1 MRIINI
7 TFSLLLFVF
16 FSYASAEEK
25 TKKAPSPLKTE
36 ISEDSLRV
44 LIPELNWP
52 DSSRVR
58 RSLTLDVAL
67 KYPSTRPPV
76 RKIINNSWGVGEKLT
91 FAVNY
96 SFYRAGTATMSV
108 VNKEYVNGG
117 ICYNIQTRAESND
130 FISKFYKVSDTV
142 SSYIDTEGIFSRRFE
157 KKLRE
162 GNYKSDH
169 YVDFY
174 QNRKIAL
181 NTKKKYSLTEIPLYI
196 QDILSSLYILRTYD
210 LKKGKDESINVY
222 ADGKVY
228 PLKVKVYGIE
238 NITVPAGKFKCLKVE
253 PLLKSEGIFS
263 QQGQLIVWL
272 TADAN
277 KMPVKMESK
286 ILIGSIQSM
295 LESYTLAR

>member
-157 KKLRE
+157 K
-162 GNYKSDH
+162 N
-169 YVDFY
+169 
-174 QNRKIAL
+174 
-181 NTKKKYSLTEIPLYI
+181 
-196 QDILSSLYILRTYD
+196 
-210 LKKGKDESINVY
+210 
-222 ADGKVY
+222 
-228 PLKVKVYGIE
+228 
-238 NITVPAGKFKCLKVE
+238 
-253 PLLKSEGIFS
+253 
-263 QQGQLIVWL
+263 
-272 TADAN
+272 
-277 KMPVKMESK
+277 
-286 ILIGSIQSM
+286 
-295 LESYTLAR
+295 